1 MKFVIESNQLKQFVR
16 RISFDETKYKKKNQI
31 NRNEIKK
38 NKKGC

>member
-1 MKFVIESNQLKQFVR
+1 MKCVIESNQLKQFVR